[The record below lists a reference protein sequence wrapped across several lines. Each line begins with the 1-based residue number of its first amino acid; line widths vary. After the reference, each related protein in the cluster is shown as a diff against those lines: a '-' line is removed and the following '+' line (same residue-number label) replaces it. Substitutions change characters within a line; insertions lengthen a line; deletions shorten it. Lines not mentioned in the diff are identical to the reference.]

1 MNANMCRILEGV
13 WNYFPDTL
21 DGAGNYQFKN
31 DQICDAY
38 CDGNCDKNCKTDL
51 DKINVACFVLFE
63 IFFKDSDSLM
73 ENAKNNINIAGY
85 ILTWLSYILSRKT
98 NAGISNL
105 NDFYNIYIK
114 DNDMYTAKINGVTGY
129 ASYQNLIDKYKEF
142 MAIDIEYLSKFY
154 ASLKSLCGMYNE
166 CIISQSD
173 CQNCLEKGKDFAKK
187 YNELNENSDNNKSNS
202 YKNVLYSLS
211 TDYNNL
217 KKYLSEVWHSCHD
230 TSFPDIEGPQGSFQI
245 FEAASS
251 SSSIASKLIPVLLI
265 FVAIP
270 IFLGIAYKYSL
281 FGFDKRAH
289 RQYLREKVKKIKKK
303 MNHYI

>member
-31 DQICDAY
+31 EDINETY
-38 CDGNCDKNCKTDL
+38 CKDNIENCKTDL
-51 DKINVACFVLFE
+51 DKINVGCFVLFE

-85 ILTWLSYILSRKT
+85 ILAWLSYILSRKA

-114 DNDMYTAKINGVTGY
+114 DNDMYTAKINDVTGY

-154 ASLKSLCGMYNE
+154 VSLKSLCGMYNE
-166 CIISQSD
+166 CIICQSD

-217 KKYLSEVWHSCHD
+217 KKYLSGCCSSCKD
-230 TSFPDIEGPQGSFQI
+230 TSFPDIEAPKGSFQI
-245 FEAASS
+245 FEATSS
-251 SSSIASKLIPVLLI
+251 SSSIASKLIPVLLTFSI
-265 FVAIP
+265 TF
-270 IFLGIAYKYSL
+270 FLGIAYKYSL
-281 FGFDKRAH
+281 FGFDKRFH